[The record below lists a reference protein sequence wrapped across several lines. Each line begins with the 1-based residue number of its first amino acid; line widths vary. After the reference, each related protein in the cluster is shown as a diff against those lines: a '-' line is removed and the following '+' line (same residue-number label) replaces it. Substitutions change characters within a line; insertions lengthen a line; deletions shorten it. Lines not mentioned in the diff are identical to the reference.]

1 MHQHLLSV
9 SASSRSELN
18 LAGRHGL
25 GNNSLQCK
33 LLLLQV
39 IRGGIFD
46 LKLGHS
52 LTEGGLDLV
61 LGSAL
66 DLEGHSRVRNNLLD
80 SRNVGLQLLSSLELL
95 AESLIAVLELLRI

>member
-66 DLEGHSRVRNNLLD
+66 ELQRHGGVRDDLLNS
-80 SRNVGLQLLSSLELL
+80 
-95 AESLIAVLELLRI
+95 